1 MGWLGLDD
9 TDSLE
14 HGCTTYT
21 FHLLLEGLP
30 DSVQISTPKL
40 VRLWPFAQQRTR
52 GNAAVAVELKTEDE
66 EQLLAY
72 LETFWKQNIVPLA
85 GRLSESNHDVR
96 QQYPS
101 DPGMVWFS
109 SDRPDETFYVASVRQ
124 EVQLSDVPSATRAWG
139 GQGRIGATAAVSW
152 RERQPTWEAIVWRR
166 VERHGQNER
175 LVCDSTLERID
186 QLPSTFL
193 SRDPRKGTSLVAPRG
208 PCPVLFG
215 VRARDFTTAK
225 YAGLELRNAEQT
237 EDSIGMRVFVTNQA
251 TDDHLSEPVQTTVLS
266 SEILNRG
273 STCIVT
279 ENGQWMAFEE
289 SGPIKRL
296 AQWFKPGDV
305 IEGNGL
311 SPEAGVLHLEKLRLI
326 SSVPSRERPMCIKC
340 RVRMKSM
347 GSGQGCRCPK
357 CKDRTDDVWNEV
369 ARIPPFTSWVQPP
382 HGSRR
387 HLAKPLEW

>member
-14 HGCTTYT
+14 QGCTTYT

-109 SDRPDETFYVASVRQ
+109 SDRPDETFYAASVRQ

-215 VRARDFTTAK
+215 VRARDFTTAQ

-266 SEILNRG
+266 TEILNRG

>member
-1 MGWLGLDD
+1 VGWLGLDD

-14 HGCTTYT
+14 QGCTTYT

-52 GNAAVAVELKTEDE
+52 GNVAVAVELKTEDE

-109 SDRPDETFYVASVRQ
+109 SDRPDETFYAASVRQ

-215 VRARDFTTAK
+215 VRARDFTTAQ

-266 SEILNRG
+266 TEILNRG

-311 SPEAGVLHLEKLRLI
+311 SPEAVLLHLDKLRLI
-326 SSVPSRERPMCIKC
+326 SSVTSRKRPMCIKC

>member
-1 MGWLGLDD
+1 VGWLGLDD

-14 HGCTTYT
+14 QGCTTYT

-109 SDRPDETFYVASVRQ
+109 SDRPDETFYAASVRQ

-215 VRARDFTTAK
+215 VRARDFTTAQ
-225 YAGLELRNAEQT
+225 YAGLELRKAEQT

-266 SEILNRG
+266 TEILNRG

>member
-1 MGWLGLDD
+1 VGWLGLDD

-14 HGCTTYT
+14 QGCTTYT

-109 SDRPDETFYVASVRQ
+109 SDRPDETFYAASVRQ

-215 VRARDFTTAK
+215 VRARDFTTAQ

-311 SPEAGVLHLEKLRLI
+311 SPEAGLLHLEKLRLI